1 MDYLSNNEQ
10 AAAFITHDVTRDIG
24 PYGNEGS
31 LDGNGNISRLNVY
44 NMNTGG
50 RKTRT
55 RRTRKMRMNGGGFG
69 FGTELELVGHGHH
82 AGVTQTM
89 ACEQQAKTLGAPQM
103 GGSSHVGVSSYA
115 PQMMGGSS
123 HVGGSSCATQMLGGS
138 SYAPQMMGG
147 SPAAASESYV
157 LVDQSTVKYPMEG
170 VASENGVPFH
180 GFNGGKDLADF
191 AGSYAPVTPGVHM
204 GGGPRFLSLWRR
216 VCPGAVAIYEA
227 ELKDDMKNPK
237 VVSFIK
243 HYSKVF
249 RTEEEALKCKQASKV
264 KRMLVTMKNA
274 LSRARNC
281 LVSLKSKML
290 GTHKMIAEMHLGRVV
305 KHLASLKQTKK
316 RGGKASSRSK
326 TMRGGYNQY
335 GSNTVQ
341 SSGYSAVLGSPSAE
355 ASPHHIEPNSGN
367 ALDNYNHFTGKSAES
382 PILDQDIVAPMPLE
396 SPVGAS
402 LFYTF

>member
-1 MDYLSNNEQ
+1 M
-10 AAAFITHDVTRDIG
+10 
-24 PYGNEGS
+24 
-31 LDGNGNISRLNVY
+31 
-44 NMNTGG
+44 
-50 RKTRT
+50 
-55 RRTRKMRMNGGGFG
+55 
-69 FGTELELVGHGHH
+69 
-82 AGVTQTM
+82 
-89 ACEQQAKTLGAPQM
+89 M
-103 GGSSHVGVSSYA
+103 GGSSCS

-123 HVGGSSCATQMLGGS
+123 HMMGGSSHMMGGS
-138 SYAPQMMGG
+138 SHMIGGSSQMMGG

-180 GFNGGKDLADF
+180 GFNGGKDLSDF
-191 AGSYAPVTPGVHM
+191 AGSYAPVEVGVHSG

-243 HYSKVF
+243 NYTKVF

-264 KRMLVTMKNA
+264 KRMLATMKNA
-274 LSRARNC
+274 LSRARKC

-290 GTHKMIAEMHLGRVV
+290 GTHKMIVDMHLGRVV

-316 RGGKASSRSK
+316 RGGKVSARSK

-382 PILDQDIVAPMPLE
+382 PILDQDIVAPVPLDA
-396 SPVGAS
+396 PVGAS
-402 LFYTF
+402 LF

>member
-1 MDYLSNNEQ
+1 MGLLSNNEQ
-10 AAAFITHDVTRDIG
+10 SAAFITHDTKRDIG

-44 NMNTGG
+44 NMKTGG
-50 RKTRT
+50 QKM
-55 RRTRKMRMNGGGFG
+55 RTRKMRMNGGGFG
-69 FGTELELVGHGHH
+69 FGTNLELVGHGHH
-82 AGVTQTM
+82 AAVSQTM
-89 ACEQQAKTLGAPQM
+89 SCEQQAKTPQMMGGGSHQMM
-103 GGSSHVGVSSYA
+103 GGSSCATQMMGGS

-123 HVGGSSCATQMLGGS
+123 HMMGGSSCATQMMGGS
-138 SYAPQMMGG
+138 SHMMGG

-157 LVDQSTVKYPMEG
+157 LVDQSTIKYPMEG
-170 VASENGVPFH
+170 VASENGVLFH
-180 GFNGGKDLADF
+180 GFNGGKELSDF
-191 AGSYAPVTPGVHM
+191 AGSYAPVEVGVHM

-274 LSRARNC
+274 LSRARKC

-290 GTHKMIAEMHLGRVV
+290 GTHKMIVDMHLGRVV

-316 RGGKASSRSK
+316 RGGKVSARSK

-341 SSGYSAVLGSPSAE
+341 ASGYSPVFGSPSAE
-355 ASPHHIEPNSGN
+355 ASPHHVEPHAGN
-367 ALDNYNHFTGKSAES
+367 ALDNYNHFTGKSSES
-382 PILDQDIVAPMPLE
+382 PILDQDIVAPIPLE

-402 LFYTF
+402 LF

>member
-1 MDYLSNNEQ
+1 MSLLSNNEQ
-10 AAAFITHDVTRDIG
+10 LSAFITHDTTRDIG
-24 PYGNEGS
+24 PHGNEGS
-31 LDGNGNISRLNVY
+31 LDGNRNISRLNVY

-50 RKTRT
+50 RKTK
-55 RRTRKMRMNGGGFG
+55 TRKMRMNGGGFG
-69 FGTELELVGHGHH
+69 FGQELELLGHGHH

-89 ACEQQAKTLGAPQM
+89 ACEQHPKHYEIPSWSELAGQPQR
-103 GGSSHVGVSSYA
+103 GGSS
-115 PQMMGGSS
+115 QMMGGSS
-123 HVGGSSCATQMLGGS
+123 HMMGGSSQMMGGS
-138 SYAPQMMGG
+138 SHKMGG

-170 VASENGVPFH
+170 VASENGVQFY
-180 GFNGGKDLADF
+180 GFNGGKNLVDF

-290 GTHKMIAEMHLGRVV
+290 GTHKMIARMHLGRVV

-316 RGGKASSRSK
+316 RGEKLDSRRK

-341 SSGYSAVLGSPSAE
+341 ASGYSAVLGSPSAE
-355 ASPHHIEPNSGN
+355 ASPHHVQPHAGN
-367 ALDNYNHFTGKSAES
+367 AVDNYNHFTGKGLAS
-382 PILDQDIVAPMPLE
+382 PILDNDVSVAEPLE
-396 SPVGAS
+396 APVGAS
-402 LFYTF
+402 LV

>member
-1 MDYLSNNEQ
+1 MGLLSNNEQ
-10 AAAFITHDVTRDIG
+10 SAAFITHDTKRDIG

-44 NMNTGG
+44 NMKTGG
-50 RKTRT
+50 QKM
-55 RRTRKMRMNGGGFG
+55 RTRKLRMNGGGFG
-69 FGTELELVGHGHH
+69 FGTNLELVGHGHH
-82 AGVTQTM
+82 AEVSQTM
-89 ACEQQAKTLGAPQM
+89 SCEQQAKTPQM
-103 GGSSHVGVSSYA
+103 GGGSS
-115 PQMMGGSS
+115 QMM
-123 HVGGSSCATQMLGGS
+123 GGSSCATQMMGGS
-138 SYAPQMMGG
+138 SYTPQMMGG
-147 SPAAASESYV
+147 SPSAASESYV

-170 VASENGVPFH
+170 VASENGVLFH
-180 GFNGGKDLADF
+180 GFNGGKELSDF
-191 AGSYAPVTPGVHM
+191 AGSYAPVEVGVHSG

-216 VCPGAVAIYEA
+216 VCPGAIAIYEA

-243 HYSKVF
+243 NYTKVF

-264 KRMLVTMKNA
+264 KRMLATMKNA
-274 LSRARNC
+274 LSRARKC

-290 GTHKMIAEMHLGRVV
+290 GTHKMIVDMHLGRVV

-316 RGGKASSRSK
+316 RGGKVSARSK
-326 TMRGGYNQY
+326 TMRGGYKQY

-341 SSGYSAVLGSPSAE
+341 ASGYSAVLGSPSAE

-367 ALDNYNHFTGKSAES
+367 ALDNYNHFTGKSAAS

-402 LFYTF
+402 LF

>member
-1 MDYLSNNEQ
+1 MGLLSNNEQ
-10 AAAFITHDVTRDIG
+10 SAAFITHDTMRDIG

-44 NMNTGG
+44 NMKTGG
-50 RKTRT
+50 QKM
-55 RRTRKMRMNGGGFG
+55 RTRKMRMNGGGFG
-69 FGTELELVGHGHH
+69 FGTNLELVGHGHH
-82 AGVTQTM
+82 AGVNQTM
-89 ACEQQAKTLGAPQM
+89 SCEQEAKTPQM
-103 GGSSHVGVSSYA
+103 GGGSH
-115 PQMMGGSS
+115 QMM
-123 HVGGSSCATQMLGGS
+123 GGSSCATQM
-138 SYAPQMMGG
+138 MGG
-147 SPAAASESYV
+147 SPSAASESYV

-170 VASENGVPFH
+170 VAIENGVPFH
-180 GFNGGKDLADF
+180 GFNGGKDLSDF
-191 AGSYAPVTPGVHM
+191 AGSYAPVEVGVHSG

-243 HYSKVF
+243 NYTKVF
-249 RTEEEALKCKQASKV
+249 KTEEEALKCNQASKV
-264 KRMLVTMKNA
+264 KRMLATMKNA
-274 LSRARNC
+274 LSRARKC

-290 GTHKMIAEMHLGRVV
+290 GTHKMIVDMHLGRVV

-316 RGGKASSRSK
+316 RGGKVSARSK

-341 SSGYSAVLGSPSAE
+341 ASGYSAVLGSPSAE
-355 ASPHHIEPNSGN
+355 ASPHHVEPHSGN
-367 ALDNYNHFTGKSAES
+367 ALDNYNHFTGKSAAS
-382 PILDQDIVAPMPLE
+382 PILDQDIVSPMPLE

-402 LFYTF
+402 LF

>member
-1 MDYLSNNEQ
+1 MDLLSNNEQ
-10 AAAFITHDVTRDIG
+10 SAAFITHDTKRDVG

-44 NMNTGG
+44 NMKTGG
-50 RKTRT
+50 QKM
-55 RRTRKMRMNGGGFG
+55 RTRKMRMNGGGFG
-69 FGTELELVGHGHH
+69 FGTNLELVGHGHH
-82 AGVTQTM
+82 AAVSQTM
-89 ACEQQAKTLGAPQM
+89 SCEQQAKTPQM
-103 GGSSHVGVSSYA
+103 GGGSYN
-115 PQMMGGSS
+115 
-123 HVGGSSCATQMLGGS
+123 
-138 SYAPQMMGG
+138 APQMMGG

-180 GFNGGKDLADF
+180 GFNGGKELSDF
-191 AGSYAPVTPGVHM
+191 AGSYAPVEVGVHSG

-227 ELKDDMKNPK
+227 ELKHDMKNPK

-243 HYSKVF
+243 NYTKVF
-249 RTEEEALKCKQASKV
+249 KTEEEALKCKQASKV
-264 KRMLVTMKNA
+264 KRMLATMKNA
-274 LSRARNC
+274 LSRARKC

-290 GTHKMIAEMHLGRVV
+290 GTHKMIVDMHLGRVV

-316 RGGKASSRSK
+316 RGGKVSARSK

-341 SSGYSAVLGSPSAE
+341 ASGYSAVLGSPSAE
-355 ASPHHIEPNSGN
+355 ASPHHIEPHSGN
-367 ALDNYNHFTGKSAES
+367 ALDNYNHFTGKSADS
-382 PILDQDIVAPMPLE
+382 PILDQDIVAPVPLE
-396 SPVGAS
+396 APVGAS
-402 LFYTF
+402 LF

>member
-1 MDYLSNNEQ
+1 MGLLSNNEQ
-10 AAAFITHDVTRDIG
+10 SAAFITHDTKRDIG

-44 NMNTGG
+44 NMKTGG
-50 RKTRT
+50 QKM
-55 RRTRKMRMNGGGFG
+55 RTRKMRMNGGGFG
-69 FGTELELVGHGHH
+69 FGTNLELVGHGHH
-82 AGVTQTM
+82 AAVSQTM
-89 ACEQQAKTLGAPQM
+89 SCEQQAKTPQM
-103 GGSSHVGVSSYA
+103 MGGGSH
-115 PQMMGGSS
+115 QMMGGSS
-123 HVGGSSCATQMLGGS
+123 HMMGGSS
-138 SYAPQMMGG
+138 QMMGG
-147 SPAAASESYV
+147 SPAAATESYV

-180 GFNGGKDLADF
+180 GFNGGKELSDF
-191 AGSYAPVTPGVHM
+191 AGSYAPVTPGVHSG

-243 HYSKVF
+243 NFTKVF
-249 RTEEEALKCKQASKV
+249 RTEEEALKCKQSSKV
-264 KRMLVTMKNA
+264 KRMLATMKNA
-274 LSRARNC
+274 LSRARKC

-290 GTHKMIAEMHLGRVV
+290 GTHKMIVDMHLGRVA

-316 RGGKASSRSK
+316 RGGNVSSKSK

-341 SSGYSAVLGSPSAE
+341 ASGYSAVLGSPSAE
-355 ASPHHIEPNSGN
+355 ASPHHVEPHSGN
-367 ALDNYNHFTGKSAES
+367 ALDNYNHFTGKSAAS
-382 PILDQDIVAPMPLE
+382 PILDQDIVAPIPLE

-402 LFYTF
+402 LF

>member
-1 MDYLSNNEQ
+1 MGLLSNNEQ
-10 AAAFITHDVTRDIG
+10 SAAFITHDTKRDIG

-44 NMNTGG
+44 NMKTGG
-50 RKTRT
+50 QKM
-55 RRTRKMRMNGGGFG
+55 RTRKMRMNGGGFG
-69 FGTELELVGHGHH
+69 FGTNLELLGHGHH
-82 AGVTQTM
+82 AAVSQTM
-89 ACEQQAKTLGAPQM
+89 SCEQQAKTPQIM
-103 GGSSHVGVSSYA
+103 GGGSH
-115 PQMMGGSS
+115 QMMGGSS
-123 HVGGSSCATQMLGGS
+123 C
-138 SYAPQMMGG
+138 APQMMGG
-147 SPAAASESYV
+147 SPSAASESYV

-170 VASENGVPFH
+170 VASENGVLFH
-180 GFNGGKDLADF
+180 GFNGGKELSDF
-191 AGSYAPVTPGVHM
+191 AGSYAPVTPGVHS

-237 VVSFIK
+237 VISFIK
-243 HYSKVF
+243 NYTKVF

-264 KRMLVTMKNA
+264 KRMLATMKNA
-274 LSRARNC
+274 LSRARKC

-290 GTHKMIAEMHLGRVV
+290 GTHKMVVDMHLGRVA

-316 RGGKASSRSK
+316 RGGKVSARSK

-341 SSGYSAVLGSPSAE
+341 ASGYSAVLGSPSAE
-355 ASPHHIEPNSGN
+355 ASPHHVEPHSGN
-367 ALDNYNHFTGKSAES
+367 ALDNYNHFTGKSAAS
-382 PILDQDIVAPMPLE
+382 PILDQDIVAPIPLE

-402 LFYTF
+402 LF

>member
-10 AAAFITHDVTRDIG
+10 AAAFITHDVKRDIG

-50 RKTRT
+50 RKTRS
-55 RRTRKMRMNGGGFG
+55 RKMRMNGGGFG
-69 FGTELELVGHGHH
+69 FGTKLELVGHGHH

-89 ACEQQAKTLGAPQM
+89 ACEQQAKTPQ
-103 GGSSHVGVSSYA
+103 
-115 PQMMGGSS
+115 
-123 HVGGSSCATQMLGGS
+123 
-138 SYAPQMMGG
+138 MGG

-157 LVDQSTVKYPMEG
+157 LVDNSVQKPLMEG

-180 GFNGGKDLADF
+180 GFNGGKELSDF
-191 AGSYAPVTPGVHM
+191 AGSYAPVTPGVHSG

-249 RTEEEALKCKQASKV
+249 RTEEEALKCKQTSKV

-274 LSRARNC
+274 RSRARNC

-341 SSGYSAVLGSPSAE
+341 ASGYSPVFGSPSAE
-355 ASPHHIEPNSGN
+355 ASPHHVEPHSGN
-367 ALDNYNHFTGKSAES
+367 ALDNYNHFTGKSTES
-382 PILDQDIVAPMPLE
+382 PILDQDIVSPMPLE
-396 SPVGAS
+396 PPVGAS
-402 LFYTF
+402 LF